1 MKRTVFAEE
10 HEDLRESFARYLDA
24 EIVPAYDEWERA
36 GRIPRDVLRRLGA
49 LGFLGLAVEERY
61 GGPGSDDF
69 RFNAVLN
76 EEAARRGLSAF
87 ALAFTMQNDVAL
99 PYLLELCSDDQRER
113 WMPGIVSGELVLG
126 IAMSEPQAG
135 SDLRGVTTRA
145 ERRDGGY
152 VLNGSKTFITNGL
165 NADLVITVVRTG
177 RRGDHSDISL
187 VVVENDTPGYTRGR
201 NLEKLGQHAQDTA
214 ELYFDD
220 AVVPGANLLGE
231 EGSGFHYLTHNLAQE
246 RLSIAVGAVAAARGA
261 LERTL
266 AYVLDRKAFG
276 RPVGSFQNSRFK
288 LAECRTEVEV
298 AQAFVDRCLE
308 AIVAG
313 ELSAEEAAMAKYW
326 CSEAQGR
333 VVDACLQ
340 LHGGY
345 GYMLE
350 YPIARDYADAR
361 ISRIY
366 GGTTEIMKEIV
377 GRSMGLGEPGS
388 RSSRTREDVGS

>member
-1 MKRTVFAEE
+1 MRRTVFGDE
-10 HEDLRESFARYLDA
+10 HEDLRESFGRYLDT
-24 EIVPAYDEWERA
+24 EVVPVYDEWERE
-36 GRIPRDVLRRLGA
+36 GRVPREVLRRLGE
-49 LGFLGLAVEERY
+49 LGFLGLAVDERY
-61 GGPGSDDF
+61 AGPGIDDF
-69 RFNAVLN
+69 RFNSVLN
-76 EEAARRGLSAF
+76 EEAARRGLAAF
-87 ALAFTMQNDVAL
+87 ALSFTMQNDVAL
-99 PYLLELCSDDQRER
+99 PYLLELCNDEQLER
-113 WMPGIVSGELVLG
+113 WMPGIVSGDLILG
-126 IAMSEPQAG
+126 IAMSEPQTG
-135 SDLRGVTTRA
+135 SDLQAIATRA
-145 ERRDGGY
+145 DRKDGGF

-177 RRGDHSDISL
+177 RNGDHTDLSL

-214 ELYFDD
+214 ELFFDD
-220 AVVPGANLLGE
+220 AFVQKENLLGE
-231 EGSGFHYLTHNLAQE
+231 EGKAFRYLTHNLAQE

-266 AYVLDRKAFG
+266 EYVSGRKAFG
-276 RPVGSFQNSRFK
+276 QPVGTFQNSRFK

-313 ELSAEEAAMAKYW
+313 ELTAEEAAMAKYW
-326 CSEAQGR
+326 CTEAQGR

-361 ISRIY
+361 ISRIF
-366 GGTTEIMKEIV
+366 GGTNEIMREII
-377 GRSMGLGEPGS
+377 GRSLGLGEP
-388 RSSRTREDVGS
+388 VP